1 MYNSG
6 GVGGVDH
13 AAPAAPVGLS
23 DAVMHGSDDG
33 GGAGAAA
40 CALSANDGE
49 DEETA
54 DEDDEDDEDY
64 DGTDGDDEEG
74 EDEDEDDAVD
84 AGPSKLLQPCTNV
97 SYPSQRLN

>member
-64 DGTDGDDEEG
+64 DGNDGDDEEG

-84 AGPSKLLQPCTNV
+84 AGPSKLLQPCTT
-97 SYPSQRLN
+97 YPIQLTVCS